1 MDFFIKLLKLKP
13 FDIEEYNNII
23 KTCDNELFTYT
34 QEAVDKINII
44 PLFID
49 DVCICFSFEEI
60 FELLYNVIIDKSM
73 TRIPDPIN
81 LNKIL
86 SPVNEKIILLI
97 DKLFFQS
104 KMQKALNI
112 NKKMYRPVKLS
123 AYVIDSLQ
131 NFIRLMNDRE
141 TYFQVFYDFIEW
153 YQNLNALD
161 KYSLK
166 NVIVKNEYGYNIKFD
181 EKINQYINP
190 DEDFCIRDFKKI
202 LLTIYNTHYIK
213 GKYTPVNE

>member
-190 DEDFCIRDFKKI
+190 DEDFCIRDF
-202 LLTIYNTHYIK
+202 TIYNTHYIK